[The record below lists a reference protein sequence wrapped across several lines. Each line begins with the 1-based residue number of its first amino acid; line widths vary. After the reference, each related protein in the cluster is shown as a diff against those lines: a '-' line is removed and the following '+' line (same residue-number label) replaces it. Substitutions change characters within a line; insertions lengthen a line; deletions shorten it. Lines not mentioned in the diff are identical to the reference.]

1 MSTLMSCQFWE
12 LSSKFE
18 GLTINKIILKPNHDN
33 INTVSKNVAYC
44 KEENIHIILANILEY
59 FIYLGV
65 SVGLTLQ
72 KVVAASGFGILAIG
86 C

>member
-1 MSTLMSCQFWE
+1 M
-12 LSSKFE
+12 
-18 GLTINKIILKPNHDN
+18 
-33 INTVSKNVAYC
+33 SKNVAYC